1 MEVPMDRIDLARI
14 PPHVRRS
21 AAHRPDV
28 SPHVLELLAADPDPD
43 VRLAVASN
51 PMTPPEVLQR
61 LAADSVNRVA
71 ARAGIGLAVS
81 HILFTNERSL
91 V

>member
-1 MEVPMDRIDLARI
+1 MWQHAKIHEVWGAYAEPVRQRCAIGN
-14 PPHVRRS
+14 HVV
-21 AAHRPDV
+21 PQFT
-28 SPHVLELLAADPDPD
+28 LGMLDPD